1 MTKKIS
7 LKLDGYHKFLAPAKL
22 NLFLKILNK
31 RPDGYHNLQSVFQ
44 LINLYDE
51 IYLRIRTDKKI
62 NFTNNSKDIAKDED
76 IGLQAAKLILK
87 NTQIGADIYINKK
100 IPLGSGMGGGSSNAA
115 TILMAINMLGSL
127 GINKDNL
134 NKIGLSLGADIPF
147 FISKKNAWVEG
158 VGEIV
163 NEIKIPHS
171 MYYICVPNIKI
182 STESIFKS
190 YELTKPLIPLKI
202 ATYFDSVKF
211 DPIKNDLEETVIKKY
226 KEMSS
231 LLEWLKGFGCA
242 RMSGTGSSIFLLF

>member
-147 FISKKNAWVEG
+147 FISKLSQSSKLQVFHAMRPASGARVEP
-158 VGEIV
+158 VPISW
-163 NEIKIPHS
+163 IKDS
-171 MYYICVPNIKI
+171 RI
-182 STESIFKS
+182 S
-190 YELTKPLIPLKI
+190 
-202 ATYFDSVKF
+202 D
-211 DPIKNDLEETVIKKY
+211 D
-226 KEMSS
+226 
-231 LLEWLKGFGCA
+231 
-242 RMSGTGSSIFLLF
+242 